1 MKNLYKLRDELM
13 ELKKNNQVQCNLEK
27 SNLKF
32 DIDEFISEIDNLRLC
47 VCPPKE

>member
-1 MKNLYKLRDELM
+1 MKNIYILRDELM
-13 ELKKNNQVQCNLEK
+13 QLKKVGQVQCNLEK
-27 SNLKF
+27 SDIKF